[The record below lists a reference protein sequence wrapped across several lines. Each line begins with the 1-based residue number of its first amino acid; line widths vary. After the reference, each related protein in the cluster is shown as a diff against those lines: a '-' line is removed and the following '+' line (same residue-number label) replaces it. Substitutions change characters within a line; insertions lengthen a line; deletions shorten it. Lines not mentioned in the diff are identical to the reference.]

1 MMRKDLSINDKE
13 IIIDNCTPLV
23 RWSLYK
29 YKCLW
34 SIGGKGR
41 GSSLQKR
48 ASHTYTLRLG
58 YNRNSILYNN
68 NNNDSNN
75 NQLQYVI
82 VSFNFLPSLSNQNA
96 LKSNYSST
104 NKNIDDLTILKKV
117 QIYGIDTLSRV
128 Q

>member
-1 MMRKDLSINDKE
+1 MGWE
-13 IIIDNCTPLV
+13 
-23 RWSLYK
+23 
-29 YKCLW
+29 
-34 SIGGKGR
+34 GKGQ

-58 YNRNSILYNN
+58 YNRNSILYNNN